1 MAYLRLANTTF
12 EQAFGTVHGAAY
24 ENGGRAGLPDGFMA
38 MLADYLH
45 GRKEWPARSMYTWIR
60 GGGKLCA
67 FTCREDLV
75 QPAIDMLMENGCPF
89 VLVKETAGN
98 TGFLIRAA
106 DSSRVKDALTEML
119 KARSGYCEITTG
131 EMAGIIYRRARM
143 RDKNMLVLGGLS
155 EEEVYYLQEEARPE
169 LPGMAVGVDRMPDG
183 SYTMTCH
190 GESAFGQKEGRGFG
204 RALMEAVM
212 AAGGECAGEIRER
225 CAQRKEYLKEKTAGF
240 PDRDG
245 TAERPVWVV
254 GRGDCYVKR
263 TQDGFE
269 AGHAEEISGE
279 IFLVIDEETG
289 LREEGCGEKLH
300 SALSRITGHK
310 CLYEEGDVLEY
321 FRSKKDHYRSA
332 KETGIRTL
340 VSCASGIVTKKEEGR
355 GSSRNWPERMT
366 AYRDEMC
373 RLLEAAER
381 GAVPAGYAKND
392 VLRLRRIIRAFS
404 LDMDKARPAIG
415 RMRGIAVRGREAGP
429 GRVDLEQKLAAL
441 HGRPAA
447 SGRDEPVRGRDR
459 AGEER

>member
-1 MAYLRLANTTF
+1 MAYLKLANRTF
-12 EQAFGTVHGAAY
+12 EQAFGTARGGAH
-24 ENGGRAGLPDGFMA
+24 ENGGRTGNTDSFID
-38 MLADYLH
+38 MLTDHLR
-45 GRKEWPARSMYTWIR
+45 GRKEWPARSMYAWIR

-75 QPAIDMLMENGCPF
+75 QPAIDMLMEKGCPF
-89 VLVKETAGN
+89 VLVKGTAGN
-98 TGFLIRAA
+98 TGFLIRDADSGRVKHAA
-106 DSSRVKDALTEML
+106 DEML

-131 EMAGIIYRRARM
+131 ERAGVIYRRARVK
-143 RDKNMLVLGGLS
+143 DKTMLVLGGLS
-155 EEEVYYLQEEARPE
+155 EEEVYYLQEEARPA

-190 GESAFGQKEGRGFG
+190 GESAFEKKEGGSFG

-212 AAGGECAGEIRER
+212 AAGGECAGGVRER
-225 CAQRKEYLKEKTAGF
+225 CAQRKEYLKEKAAGF

-254 GRGDCYVKR
+254 GCGDCYVKR

-279 IFLVIDEETG
+279 IFLVIDKETG
-289 LREEGCGEKLH
+289 LREEGYGEKLH
-300 SALSRITGHK
+300 SALSRTTGHI
-310 CLYEEGDVLEY
+310 CLYEEGDVLKY

-340 VSCASGIVTKKEEGR
+340 VSCASGIVAGKENG
-355 GSSRNWPERMT
+355 GGRNWTKRMT
-366 AYRDEMC
+366 RYRDEMC

-381 GAVPAGYAKND
+381 GAVPAGYEKND

-404 LDMDKARPAIG
+404 LDMDKARPAID

-429 GRVDLEQKLAAL
+429 RRVDLEQKLSAL
-441 HGRPAA
+441 HERTTAA
-447 SGRDEPVRGRDR
+447 GRDEPARSRGR